1 MLLTIRQGNAP
12 DAEALSQLGATT
24 FYDTFHTFH
33 TEDDMKKYIANA
45 YNIEK
50 ISACL
55 ANPGIMYYLA
65 LNNGLPVGYIKLI
78 KNVQPPELPEGRV
91 AELEKIY
98 VLKEYLGTGVGKK
111 LMQQAIVAMVQ
122 ENFDWLFLG
131 VWQQNKRALD
141 FYKGF
146 GWEICG
152 IRQFKL
158 GDTICDDYVLKLK
171 LG

>member
-1 MLLTIRQGNAP
+1 MSLTIRQANAQ
-12 DAEALSQLGATT
+12 DAEVLSLLGATT
-24 FYDTFHTFH
+24 FYDTFHAFH
-33 TEDDMKKYIANA
+33 NEEDMKKYIADA

-50 ISACL
+50 ISTNL
-55 ANPGIMYYLA
+55 TDPGILYYLA
-65 LNNGLPVGYIKLI
+65 LRSGLPVGYIKLI

-98 VLKEYLGTGVGKK
+98 VLKEYLGTGIGKK

-131 VWQQNKRALD
+131 VWQQNQRALA
-141 FYKGF
+141 FYAGF

-158 GDTICDDYVLKLK
+158 GNTICDDYVMKLK